1 MLTKKKG
8 APPATLAEFTLA
20 TSSGQTFY
28 DISLVDGYNIPIG
41 IVSLYPESGNSKLTD
56 IPPNLTNPICIGTAA
71 LLAADDSTSD
81 DTYLGTNSSFPIPLE
96 KSLSYND
103 VSRWCPWDLQ
113 SDPPTKPGDG
123 VYPYPDDTITRPL
136 FDPCYSACAKNARDS
151 DCCIGK
157 YNSPSACKPSGYS
170 KMAKKVCPDAYS
182 YAFDDQT
189 STFIV
194 PSGGGFE
201 VVFCPTGRSSNILAT
216 MGPELRELAATGA
229 VSAQM
234 LADTQNITLIRSR
247 SAGITLRGAN
257 RLAVLLVATLL
268 ALLAA

>member
-1 MLTKKKG
+1 MIKG

-28 DISLVDGYNIPIG
+28 DISLVDGYNLPIG
-41 IVSLYPESGNSKLTD
+41 IISLYPESGNSKLTD

-71 LLAADDSTSD
+71 LLSAQDANADDM
-81 DTYLGTNSSFPIPLE
+81 YLGTNSSFPIPLE
-96 KSLSYND
+96 KSLSFDD

-136 FDPCYSACAKNARDS
+136 FDPCYSACAKNGKDS
-151 DCCIGK
+151 DCCLGK
-157 YNSPSACKPSGYS
+157 YNSPNVCKPSDYS
-170 KMAKKVCPDAYS
+170 QMAKKVCPDAYS
-182 YAFDDQT
+182 FAFDDQT

-201 VVFCPTGRSSNILAT
+201 VVFCPTGRSSNILKT
-216 MGPELRELAATGA
+216 MGPELRQLAATGA
-229 VSAQM
+229 VSEQM
-234 LADTQNITLIRSR
+234 LADTQNITLIKVRN
-247 SAGITLRGAN
+247 AGAQVVSTIW
-257 RLAVLLVATLL
+257 LAIGVIGILL
-268 ALLAA
+268 ALSGH

>member
-1 MLTKKKG
+1 M
-8 APPATLAEFTLA
+8 
-20 TSSGQTFY
+20 
-28 DISLVDGYNIPIG
+28 DGYNIPIG
-41 IVSLYPESGNSKLTD
+41 IVSLYPESGNGKLTD

-71 LLAADDSTSD
+71 LLAAGGNTPD

-96 KSLSYND
+96 KSLSYKD

-136 FDPCYSACAKNARDS
+136 FDPCYSACAKNGKDS
-151 DCCIGK
+151 DCCLGK
-157 YNSPSACKPSGYS
+157 YDSPSACKPSDYS
-170 KMAKKVCPDAYS
+170 QMAKKVCPDAYS

-189 STFIV
+189 STFII

-234 LADTQNITLIRSR
+234 LADTKNITLIRSR
-247 SAGITLRGAN
+247 SAGLRLRGAN
-257 RLAVLLVATLL
+257 WLAMLLVGTFAVLLTAGEWRWI
-268 ALLAA
+268 